1 MMKKVLFVIPSL
13 SGGGSERVASILA
26 NKMSNKDYDVTVICL
41 LKKEHTYF
49 TDEKVNVIF
58 IESDIKSRVKR
69 NVSKFTQFVKAL
81 KKIKPDIVVS
91 FTYDCSM
98 ITSLATRFIKT
109 KLIISERNDPNN
121 DPSSSAL
128 RKVRNLL
135 YKLGDGFVFQTFDAR
150 DYYGNKI
157 AKNSVVIGN
166 PLNEKLPQPYEG
178 KRDKRIVCV
187 SRLAP
192 QKNIKL
198 LIDAFKNGI
207 DKLDGYK
214 LELYGDG
221 PLRDEIDQYITDI
234 GLEDRIIMK
243 GYSKNVYADI
253 QTADIFAIPSDY
265 EGLSNSM
272 LEALALGIPV
282 IATNCPIGG
291 AKMFIKSYEN
301 GILVEVGDLEGLTKE
316 LTNLANHEE
325 LKAKL
330 SRESVKIRSIL
341 NPDKIVEQWISYINS
356 VE

>member
-1 MMKKVLFVIPSL
+1 MKKVVFVIPSL

-26 NKMSNKDYDVTVICL
+26 NKMSSKGYNITVICL
-41 LKKEHTYF
+41 LKKEQTYYI
-49 TDEKVNVIF
+49 DKNVNVVF
-58 IESDIKSRVKR
+58 IESYIKNRLKR
-69 NVSKFTQFVKAL
+69 NAYKFRQFVKTL
-81 KKIKPDIVVS
+81 KTINPDIVVA

-98 ITSLATRFIKT
+98 ITALATRFLKT

-121 DPSSSAL
+121 DPSSNIL
-128 RKVRNLL
+128 RKARNLL
-135 YKLGDGFVFQTFDAR
+135 YKLGDGFVFQTFDAKN
-150 DYYGNKI
+150 YYGKRI
-157 AKNSVVIGN
+157 CQNSVVIGN

-178 KRDKRIVCV
+178 TKEKRIVCV

-207 DKLDGYK
+207 TKLEGYK

-221 PLRDEIDQYITDI
+221 PLKDEIIKYITEI
-234 GLEDRIIMK
+234 ELEDRIILK
-243 GYSKNVYADI
+243 GYSKNIYEDI
-253 QTADIFAIPSDY
+253 KTADIFVIPSDY

-272 LEALALGIPV
+272 LESLALGIPV

-301 GILVEVGDLEGLTKE
+301 GILVEVGDLEGLTKKLVE
-316 LTNLANHEE
+316 LANDEN
-325 LKAKL
+325 LKRKL

-341 NPDKIVEQWISYINS
+341 NPDKVVEQWMSYINNM
-356 VE
+356 E